1 MAPEVKRQL
10 QMAKAKQFL
19 ARYTTTTTGQSLT
32 ILMYDHSKAR
42 ISYQIKRNKQRN
54 IVECTVTFF
63 SPFY

>member
-10 QMAKAKQFL
+10 QMVKAKQFL

-42 ISYQIKRNKQRN
+42 ISY
-54 IVECTVTFF
+54 
-63 SPFY
+63 